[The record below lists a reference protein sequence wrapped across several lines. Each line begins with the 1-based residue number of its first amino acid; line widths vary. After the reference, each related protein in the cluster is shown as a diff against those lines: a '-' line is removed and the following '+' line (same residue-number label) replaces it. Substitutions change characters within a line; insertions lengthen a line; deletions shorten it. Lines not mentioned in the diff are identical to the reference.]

1 MSISKSLPKLL
12 LALTLVLAFYPG
24 RGQIENH
31 LVIKKNGF
39 KNKVHYLTGDAIWLE
54 WNRKPS
60 PINGI
65 IAGIGTDQIFV
76 NGLTIPVDEIT
87 KIHRFRT
94 SFNFKAGGR
103 TLQIAAPGFLA
114 VVAANT
120 LIRGDRPVW
129 PTSTLVTGGV
139 ILATGLIL
147 PVFQVK
153 HYRMGGRYTL
163 RIVRSDPELLKGYR

>member
-1 MSISKSLPKLL
+1 MSIIKSLPKLL
-12 LALTLVLAFYPG
+12 LVITLVLAVYPV

-54 WNRKPS
+54 WNKLPS
-60 PINGI
+60 SISGI

-76 NGLTIPVDEIT
+76 NGLTIPVDEIK
-87 KIHRFRT
+87 KIHRYRT
-94 SFNFKAGGR
+94 GFNFKAGGK

-129 PTSTLVTGGV
+129 PPSSLVTGSV

-163 RIVRSDPELLKGYR
+163 RIVRSDPELLRGFR